1 MRDELDKNLQSL
13 FEEKSRSLTEE
24 PFLGNILR
32 LIEKKRRSRR
42 VVRWLAYVLGF
53 ACCAYLSP
61 FLIKGSVVLSAHL
74 RDIFSA
80 INSCVTSP
88 VGMSVTVFILIFV
101 SFRRRRVWNSNAT
114 TSKPGI

>member
-32 LIEKKRRSRR
+32 LIEKRRGRRR

-74 RDIFSA
+74 NAFFSA
-80 INSCVTSP
+80 INGFVSSP
-88 VGMSVTVFILIFV
+88 VGMSVVVFIIIFV
-101 SFRRRRVWNSNAT
+101 FFRRRRVWGSSPT
-114 TSKPGI
+114 TSKPVI